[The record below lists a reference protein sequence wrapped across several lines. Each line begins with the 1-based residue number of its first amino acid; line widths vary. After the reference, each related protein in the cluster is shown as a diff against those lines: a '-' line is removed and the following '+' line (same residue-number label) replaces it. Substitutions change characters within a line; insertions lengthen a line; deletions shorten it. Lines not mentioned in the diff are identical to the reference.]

1 LSWFPVD
8 QTSTVYQMLLRVTDP
23 LIEPFRR
30 IMPNTG
36 MIDMSPMMAIIG
48 LLALQTLL
56 GLLVAPA

>member
-1 LSWFPVD
+1 
-8 QTSTVYQMLLRVTDP
+8 
-23 LIEPFRR
+23 
-30 IMPNTG
+30 MPNTG

>member
-1 LSWFPVD
+1 
-8 QTSTVYQMLLRVTDP
+8 MLLRVTDP

-56 GLLVAPA
+56 GLLVEPA